1 MSNTIVGSNNFIA
14 AMTGG
19 VFSLEALARTVTG
32 TNKLQS
38 SPSSIM
44 AYYIINEL
52 AKMTDP
58 SDGDTWPLY
67 DSFLPDGPQVETNC
81 GAIYDTSGIMDGRY
95 MSGPTI
101 PHEGIQI
108 RIRSSE
114 KNTGYVKI
122 EDIANAL
129 DEITLDSFEIG
140 ALEYELQNVSRATPI
155 ASLGVEPGT
164 KRRYHYT
171 VNYLL
176 TIRELT
182 G

>member
-1 MSNTIVGSNNFIA
+1 MSNVIVGTNDIIA
-14 AMTGG
+14 AATCG
-19 VFSLEALARTVTG
+19 VFNIEALARTTTG
-32 TNKLQS
+32 TNKLQK
-38 SPSSIM
+38 SPASIM

-67 DSFLPDGPQVETNC
+67 DSFLPDGPQVETDC
-81 GAIYDTSGIMDGRY
+81 GAIYDTSGIADERY

-129 DEITLDSFEIG
+129 DAVTLDSFEIV
-140 ALEYELQNVSRATPI
+140 ALEYELQNVSRSSPI

-182 G
+182 N